1 MTSVESDAGRM
12 RPDARKG
19 EAFGFLLSYI
29 KQHLPSVLMGV
40 LVLMG
45 VDFFQLIIPK
55 FVQRSIDVLGQG
67 AFSGDLIVQN
77 TLIILALAFGMIVL
91 RFFWRLLIVGS
102 ARKIE
107 RDVRQDMFS
116 HLQGLGFSYFNA
128 TQTGSIMALMIN
140 DVSAIRMAT
149 GPSFI
154 ALTDALFMG
163 SLSLFFM
170 LSINVKLTL
179 LSILPLP
186 VILLIIAK
194 FGPMI
199 QSRFKAV
206 QESFAQISSRAQE
219 AFSGIRVVKG
229 FVQEEYEIDQFERRC
244 GDYVEKNLKL
254 IRVWG
259 LFFPTVTLLANLS
272 LAILYLVGGRSV
284 IQNSLSFGEFVSF
297 AMYINLLVWPV
308 IAIGWVFN
316 LLQKGIASAQRILE
330 LMNTDPDVYDSE
342 RVSRAVKRIR
352 GEIRIQNLTFSY
364 HKGAKPVLQDIS
376 LALDEGGSLG
386 IMGKPGSGKS
396 TIVSLLFRLFP
407 LQEHC
412 LFIDG
417 REIHEIPL
425 AVLRGAIGYVP
436 QDSFLFSDTIRN
448 NMSFGMDE
456 NSIQMEEIE
465 RVAGLVSLHEE
476 IMSFHDGFDTLVGE
490 RGITLSGGQRQR
502 LSIARAILKRPDIL
516 VLDDAFSAVDAA
528 KETQILQNIHTE
540 MKDRTRIIISHRVST
555 VKDCDIIVVLQMGKI
570 IEQGT
575 HAQLLEKRGYYSR
588 LFELQKLE
596 DRAIADQW

>member
-1 MTSVESDAGRM
+1 MASVESDISRGRL
-12 RPDARKG
+12 DTRKG
-19 EAFGFLLSYI
+19 EAFGFLLSYV
-29 KQHLPSVLMGV
+29 KRHLPSVLLGV
-40 LVLMG
+40 AVLMG

-67 AFSGDLIVQN
+67 AFSGDLIVRN

-91 RFFWRLLIVGS
+91 RFFWRMLIFGS

-107 RDVRQDMFS
+107 REVRQDMFS
-116 HLQGLGFSYFNA
+116 HLQRLGFSYFNA

-170 LSINVKLTL
+170 FSINVKLTL
-179 LSILPLP
+179 LAILPLP
-186 VILLIIAK
+186 VILLLVAK

-206 QESFAQISSRAQE
+206 QESFAEISSRTQE
-219 AFSGIRVVKG
+219 SFSGIRVVKG
-229 FVQEEYEIDQFERRC
+229 FVQEGYEIDQFEQRC
-244 GDYVEKNLKL
+244 GDYVEKNLEL

-316 LLQKGIASAQRILE
+316 LLQKGIASGQRILE
-330 LMNTDPDVYDSE
+330 LLNTESDVYDSE
-342 RVSRAVKRIR
+342 RVNRSSKRIR

-364 HKGAKPVLQDIS
+364 HKDAKPVLKDIS
-376 LALDEGGSLG
+376 LRLDEGSSLG

-407 LQEHC
+407 VPEHC
-412 LFIDG
+412 IFVDG

-448 NMSFGMDE
+448 NITFGMDE
-456 NSIQMEEIE
+456 TSSQIEEIH
-465 RVAGLVSLHEE
+465 RVAGLVSLYDE
-476 IMSFHDGFDTLVGE
+476 IMRFHDGFDTLLGE

-502 LSIARAILKRPDIL
+502 LSIARAIFKNPDIL

-528 KETQILQNIHTE
+528 KETQILQNIHRE

-555 VKDCDIIVVLQMGKI
+555 VKDCDVIVVLQMGRI

-575 HAQLLEKRGYYSR
+575 HTQLLEKDGYYSR

-596 DRAIADQW
+596 DRAIADQL